1 MEQLPASS
9 QFHRAHVRLSSL
21 MVRFK
26 IYLEDA
32 DVGAVQSIHKL
43 RGSQHMSCHVTF
55 GNETDA
61 KSPKFQQPCGVKLK
75 YRAGLMLAVES
86 GSLTGALCF
95 PFRSISNKC
104 VLYFGAATL
113 QIIMPSMT
121 RTVYVNPIAT
131 KMRLV
136 ACSAACTFNAYR
148 CQGMSFAW
156 E

>member
-43 RGSQHMSCHVTF
+43 RGSQHMSCHVL
-55 GNETDA
+55 NRPM

-86 GSLTGALCF
+86 GSLIGALCF

-121 RTVYVNPIAT
+121 HTVYVNPIAT
-131 KMRLV
+131 KMQLV